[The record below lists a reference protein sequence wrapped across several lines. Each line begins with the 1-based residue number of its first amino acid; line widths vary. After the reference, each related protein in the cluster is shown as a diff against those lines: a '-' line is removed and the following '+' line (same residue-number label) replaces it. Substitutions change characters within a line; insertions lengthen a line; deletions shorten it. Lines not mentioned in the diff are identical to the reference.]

1 MKIYEIDEGFKDSF
15 KKLNKGIKGF
25 KDSFKTGFNKSSEVG
40 AVVDPFKKGWK
51 DAEGKNKNKAKST
64 TKSKTVAKPAPQVKF
79 SANQPVQFMSKAG
92 KLTNAKVVGASKDG
106 DDSVVIINTGKQN
119 FIIKRAKLLDPK
131 TGKPF

>member
-40 AVVDPFKKGWK
+40 AVWDPIKKGWK
-51 DAEGKNKNKAKST
+51 DAEEKNKDTAKST

-92 KLTNAKVVGASKDG
+92 KLINATVVGASKDG
-106 DDSVVIINTGKQN
+106 DNSVVIINSGKQN
-119 FIIKRAKLLDPK
+119 FIIKRAKLLNPK

>member
-15 KKLNKGIKGF
+15 KTGF
-25 KDSFKTGFNKSSEVG
+25 KKSSEVG
-40 AVVDPFKKGWK
+40 AIVDPIKQGWK
-51 DAEGKNKNKAKST
+51 DAEKNKDKAKPT

-79 SANQPVQFMSKAG
+79 SKNQPVQFISKAG
-92 KLTNAKVVGASKDG
+92 KPTNAKVVGASKDG

>member
-15 KKLNKGIKGF
+15 KTGF
-25 KDSFKTGFNKSSEVG
+25 KKSSEVG
-40 AVVDPFKKGWK
+40 AIVDPFKQGWK
-51 DAEGKNKNKAKST
+51 DAEKDKAKST
-64 TKSKTVAKPAPQVKF
+64 SKSKTVAKPAPQVKF
-79 SANQPVQFMSKAG
+79 SKNQPVQFISKAG
-92 KLTNAKVVGASKDG
+92 KTTNAKVVGASKDG